1 MREGWKAGWIALALL
16 AGAAGPAVAED
27 GEQLFKSK
35 CTTCHAAKKAVDG
48 VRKVEADKRQAH
60 FNKFLT
66 SHFAPDAAQR
76 QAIVDY
82 LIATAK

>member
-1 MREGWKAGWIALALL
+1 MRKAWKAGWIALALL
-16 AGAAGPAVAED
+16 AGAAPPAVAAE

-35 CTTCHAAKKAVDG
+35 CTTCHAAQKVIDG
-48 VRKVEADKRQAH
+48 VHKVEADKRQAH
-60 FNKFLT
+60 FQKFLA